1 MKLLKYLLP
10 ILFPVL
16 NASAQGKSG
25 IQKITGQI
33 TSASAQTPVP
43 GASVSF
49 MKQSTVATSDNEGN
63 FSIFYN
69 GEPDSLIISHVSYK
83 QKLLGVDKFTSASLI
98 IELEEDSKHLE
109 EVVINTG
116 FQQLPKERATGSFSF
131 IDNKT
136 LNLQAGSGILERM
149 NGVASSIL
157 FDNTKNRNEARKL
170 NINIRGLSTINGSQ
184 DPLVVVDNFPYEG
197 DLNNINP
204 DDVESVSIL
213 KDAAA
218 TSIWGTRAGNGVIV
232 ITTKKAAFNQPLKIE
247 LNTNLM
253 VTEKPDLFTIP
264 QMSIGDYIDVE
275 QTLFNKGAFNKQI
288 NSSSMPA
295 LSPAVE
301 IFLSRKKGLIS
312 SDDSARQINALKQQ
326 DVRNDYQKY
335 MYREGFLQNYSLQL
349 GGGTRQYKYLLS
361 GGYNRSIGILSDRSD
376 RVNIRIDNTLHVT
389 KKIQV
394 SVKGLYTNLQSES
407 GKSGYSGKG
416 FRVGSRNVPYIGFA
430 DKNGNP
436 IAVGRNYRQGYID
449 SAGAGKLLN
458 WNYYPLTDDSHNKA
472 TSNSNS
478 FLASIGL
485 QYQVSNSLSLD
496 LMYQYETQQL
506 HSQTLSDIES
516 YSTRDLI
523 NTFSEINP
531 VTGVV
536 NYAVPLGSILYK
548 GESSLDAQNFRAQ
561 LNYSKSWR
569 RQNVTAILGSE
580 IRQGKNDGSNYNVYG
595 YNDDLLTYANVDFV
609 NPYPTYVT
617 GYPQYIP
624 NNMSFSGTL
633 NRYVS
638 LFGNAA
644 YSLKDRYTLSAS
656 VRKDASNLFG
666 VNANDKW
673 LPFWSSGIGW
683 DISKEKFYRLS
694 FVPYLKLRATY
705 GYSGIVDQSKSA
717 VTVMGYFG
725 ANNNFTETPQGLIT
739 QFANNNLGW
748 EKVRQFNL
756 GLDFQIQK
764 KALAGNIDYYIK
776 NGFDLFGLSPIDYT
790 AGLSTNVLTK
800 NIADMKSTGVDIV
813 LQSTNIDRSGFKWV
827 TNYLFN
833 YNESKTT
840 NYYTAT
846 GQRFLA
852 ETGRDISP
860 LVGKSLFAVLSYK
873 WGGLDNSGNP
883 QGYYN
888 KGLSTDYLAIFN
900 SLANPDSLVYEGPA
914 VPKYFGS
921 VTNSFL
927 WKGFSLS
934 FNINY
939 KFGYFFR
946 KATIS
951 YDQLINSGTGNADY
965 AKRWQQPGDEL
976 GTTVPAFIYPISS
989 NAKRRD
995 QFYAGS
1001 EVTVLRGDQIRLQF
1015 VNLSY
1020 EFKNLL
1026 LRSKSIKELQ
1036 VYAIANNLGLLWTS
1050 NKEGI
1055 DPDFQSTWPTPRTF
1069 TVGIRT
1075 SF

>member
-1 MKLLKYLLP
+1 MKLIKYLLP
-10 ILFPVL
+10 LLFTAL
-16 NASAQGKSG
+16 STSAQQNNGL
-25 IQKITGQI
+25 QRITGKVI
-33 TSASAQTPVP
+33 SISGVPVKSASISFKKQK
-43 GASVSF
+43 ASV
-49 MKQSTVATSDNEGN
+49 TTDGEGS
-63 FSIFYN
+63 FSIRYN
-69 GEPDSLIISHVSYK
+69 GLPDSLIISHVSYARK
-83 QKLLGVDKFTSASLI
+83 SIAINNEPSMPLI
-98 IELEEDSKHLE
+98 VQLEEASKQLQ

-136 LNLQAGSGILERM
+136 LNLQAGTNILDRL
-149 NGVASSIL
+149 NGVSSSLL
-157 FDNTKNRNEARKL
+157 FDNTKNKTGNRKL
-170 NINIRGLSTINGSQ
+170 NINIHGLSTINGSQ

-197 DLNNINP
+197 DLDNINP

-247 LNTNLM
+247 VNTNMML
-253 VTEKPDLFTIP
+253 TEKPDLFAIP
-264 QMSIGDYIDVE
+264 QMSISDYIDVE

-288 NSSSMPA
+288 NSSSMPP

-301 IFLSRKKGLIS
+301 IFLNRKKGFIS

-335 MYREGFLQNYSLQL
+335 MYREGLMQNYSLQL
-349 GGGTRQYKYLLS
+349 SGGTGQYKYLVS
-361 GGYNRSIGILSDRSD
+361 GGYNRAIGSLSDRND
-376 RVNIRIDNTLHVT
+376 RFNIKIDNTLKVT
-389 KKIQV
+389 KRIQV
-394 SVKGLYTNLQSES
+394 NIKGLYTNLQSES

-416 FRVGSRNVPYIGFA
+416 FLVGSRNVPYISFA

-436 IAVGRNYRQGYID
+436 VSVEKNYRQSYID
-449 SAGAGKLLN
+449 TAGEGKLLD
-458 WNYYPLTDDSHNKA
+458 WNYYPLTDDSHNTA
-472 TSNSNS
+472 TNNSNS

-485 QYQVSNSLSLD
+485 QYQVTNSLSLN

-506 HSQTLSDIES
+506 YSQTLSDLQS
-516 YSTRDLI
+516 YSTRDMI
-523 NTFSEINP
+523 NTFSQIDP
-531 VTGVV
+531 ATGIV
-536 NYAVPLGSILYK
+536 NYAVPLGSILNK
-548 GESSLDAQNFRAQ
+548 SESSLEAQNFRAQ
-561 LNYSKSWR
+561 FNYSKSWR
-569 RQNVTAILGSE
+569 QQNVTAIFGSE
-580 IRQGKNDGSNYNVYG
+580 IRQAKNDGSNYNVYG
-595 YNDDLLTYANVDFV
+595 YNNDLLTYSNVDYV
-609 NPYPTYVT
+609 NPYPTYVS

-633 NRYVS
+633 NRFVS

-683 DISKEKFYRLS
+683 DLSKENFYRLS

-725 ANNNFTETPQGLIT
+725 ANNNYTGTPQGLIT
-739 QFANNNLGW
+739 QFANNNLSW

-756 GLDFQIQK
+756 GIDFQIQK
-764 KALAGNIDYYIK
+764 QVLKGSIDYYIK

-800 NIADMKSTGVDIV
+800 NIADMNSNGIDII
-813 LQSTNIDRSGFKWV
+813 LQSTNIDRGNFRWI
-827 TNYLFN
+827 TNWLFN
-833 YNESKTT
+833 YNVSKTT
-840 NYYTAT
+840 SYYTAV

-852 ETGRDISP
+852 ESGTDISP
-860 LVGKSLFAVLSYK
+860 LVGKPLYAVLSYK

-888 KGLSTDYLAIFN
+888 KGLSTDYLSIFN
-900 SLANPDSLVYEGPA
+900 SLTNADSLVYEGPA

-934 FNINY
+934 LNINY
-939 KFGYFFR
+939 KLGYFFR
-946 KATIS
+946 KTTIS
-951 YDQLINSGTGNADY
+951 YNQLINSGIGNADY
-965 AKRWQQPGDEL
+965 SKRWQQPGDEL
-976 GTTVPAFIYPISS
+976 KTTVPAFIYPINS
-989 NAKRRD
+989 NAMRRD

-1001 EVTVLRGDQIRLQF
+1001 EVNVLKGDQVRLQF
-1015 VNLSY
+1015 INLSY
-1020 EFKNLL
+1020 DFKNLL
-1026 LRSKSIKELQ
+1026 LKSKSLKDLQ
-1036 VYAIANNLGLLWTS
+1036 VYAIANNLGLLWTA

-1055 DPDFQSTWPTPRTF
+1055 DPDFQSTWPTPKTF
-1069 TVGIRT
+1069 TVGVRAG
-1075 SF
+1075 F